1 MGVAES
7 DVGGVSRLRR
17 HLRRVRKHGGWLLVS
32 LSCLWLVRQFVPE
45 AALRS
50 ATEVGGSFLQTF
62 GGMYGVI
69 VAFAIYLVW
78 TQHNET
84 QVAIEREA
92 VSLVELYRVLGWFP
106 SWPQRDAIRQSL
118 KTYSRGVP
126 LSYTGGPPLNER
138 ELLENGLG
146 AFLSHAPATPAEE
159 RLFETALDRFHE
171 LNEARGHRA
180 TVARLRM
187 GEGLRWFVF
196 IGGGL
201 TISGLELVWVDSL
214 PLHAAFVAGMT
225 WVVVAAAS
233 IVIDLD
239 DPTSGDF
246 VVDWSHFL
254 DAGASMELARC
265 PAPHPSPG
273 P

>member
-1 MGVAES
+1 M
-7 DVGGVSRLRR
+7 
-17 HLRRVRKHGGWLLVS
+17 LVS
-32 LSCLWLVRQFVPE
+32 LSCLWLTRQFVPE
-45 AALRS
+45 LALRS
-50 ATEVGGSFLQTF
+50 AVDVGGNYLQTF
-62 GGMYGVI
+62 GGIYGVI

-78 TQHNET
+78 TQHNDT

-106 SWPQRDAIRQSL
+106 SWPERDAVRQSL
-118 KTYSRGVP
+118 KDYARGVP
-126 LSYTGGPPLNER
+126 LRYSGGPSMDER
-138 ELLENGLG
+138 GVLESGLG
-146 AFLSHAPATPAEE
+146 TFLSHAPAPGTEE

-180 TVARLRM
+180 SVARLRM

-201 TISGLELVWVDSL
+201 TVSGIELVWMDSL
-214 PLHAAFVAGMT
+214 ALHAFFVAGMT

-246 VVDWSHFL
+246 VVDWTHFL
-254 DAGASMELARC
+254 EAAASMELAHS
-265 PAPHPSPG
+265 PAPHPSRP
-273 P
+273 

>member
-1 MGVAES
+1 MS
-7 DVGGVSRLRR
+7 GGVIGLR

-32 LSCLWLVRQFVPE
+32 LTCLWLTRHFIPQE
-45 AALRS
+45 ALHA
-50 ATEVGGSFLQTF
+50 ATEVGGNYLQTF

-78 TQHNET
+78 TQHNDT

-92 VSLVELYRVLGWFP
+92 VSLVELYRLLGWFP
-106 SWPQRDAIRQSL
+106 SWPQRDTVRQSL
-118 KTYSRGVP
+118 KTYARGVP
-126 LSYTGGPPLNER
+126 ASYSGGPAMNER
-138 ELLENGLG
+138 AILESGLG
-146 AFLSHAPATPAEE
+146 AFLTHAPFDAAEE
-159 RLFETALDRFHE
+159 RLFDATLERFHE
-171 LNEARGHRA
+171 VNQARGHRA
-180 TVARLRM
+180 SVARLRM

-201 TISGLELVWVDSL
+201 TVAGIELVWVDSL
-214 PLHAAFVAGMT
+214 PLHAVFVAGMT

-246 VVDWSHFL
+246 VVDWTHFNN
-254 DAGASMELARC
+254 AAASMELSHC
-265 PAPHPSPG
+265 PPPHPSP
-273 P
+273 